1 MSELTQEKVD
11 ALVAPILK
19 MATQDV
25 IGVALHLIALV
36 VANSPAQHRQ
46 RLIADLEDGFRRAI
60 DHGLNEKPRVTQ

>member
-19 MATQDV
+19 MATQ
-25 IGVALHLIALV
+25 
-36 VANSPAQHRQ
+36 
-46 RLIADLEDGFRRAI
+46 EDGFRRAI